1 MLAAFSR
8 RILSLHLNRGL
19 QMQIHKNGIALLQAT
34 IVAGGIATGLWLTA
48 STPTR
53 ALVDGSQ
60 VLSGGSI
67 TNNTGQPLF
76 TAPGVALVYI
86 SGQGQFGAKAAQAP
100 QLRMPAGVLSDLKVR
115 VTPVNTATG
124 GTFVL
129 TVLKNNV
136 ATSLTCSTT
145 GAGNCQNNA
154 SVTLADND
162 RLSIRV
168 VDALTG
174 VTNTAFTYSLVFN

>member
-1 MLAAFSR
+1 MPIS
-8 RILSLHLNRGL
+8 
-19 QMQIHKNGIALLQAT
+19 KNGIALLQAT
-34 IVAGGIATGLWLTA
+34 IVAGGIATGLWLVA

-60 VLSGGSI
+60 VLTGGSI
-67 TNNTGQPLF
+67 TNNTGQPLW
-76 TAPGVALVYI
+76 TSPGNNQTYLL
-86 SGQGQFGAKAAQAP
+86 GQFANKGFNAS

-115 VTPVNTATG
+115 VVTINAATG

-129 TVLKNNV
+129 NVLKNNV
-136 ATSLTCSTT
+136 DTALTCSTT
-145 GAGNCQNNA
+145 GAGNCQNNG
-154 SVTLADND
+154 SVTFADND

-174 VTNTAFTYSLVFN
+174 VTNTAFTYTLVFN